1 MRADDD
7 ILRTILSCVEEG
19 RYRAD
24 DVMRFIFEGIDN
36 AVREAEFAVRGGSKQ
51 TAVERLRELQ
61 AVSERLIGILAP
73 AEKSRRRL
81 VLAA

>member
-36 AVREAEFAVRGGSKQ
+36 AVREAEFAVGSGSKPM
-51 TAVERLRELQ
+51 AVQRLRELQ
-61 AVSERLIGILAP
+61 VLSERLIGILAP
-73 AEKSRRRL
+73 AAKSGPRL
-81 VLAA
+81 VVAA